1 MPINRRSLFVL
12 GTYSL
17 CASAFGCGNSNT
29 GGHSPQTLRLIGH
42 DPSTLD
48 PAHLRDTTAASYAC
62 EIFAGLTRIGTNL
75 LPTPD
80 LASGWTTSRDGLR
93 YVFTLRRE
101 AMFHDGTPL
110 TAEDVIWSWTRSLA
124 PATRSLSAP
133 AFLGHIAGAT
143 EFAAGRAHS
152 IPGLKI
158 LSPGQ
163 LEVTLQIPTS
173 FFPSQ
178 IAVGPALIVNRGNV
192 SSSSNWWRQPNGSG
206 PYQLEY
212 WRPKHSLS
220 LTRADTCGWRPK
232 GPNQVRFDQ
241 LDPAEG
247 LLRYETDSLDLT
259 GVHGQDVDRFR
270 DVHEPRNKQLIS
282 IPDLAIRYIGFN
294 VNTEPFD
301 DINIRRALAHAVDR
315 ARIATVTLRQT
326 HIPASGL
333 IPPGLTGHRR
343 ESRSRQFDPVSARQ
357 ELARSRYRVAAAL
370 PPITLVVPGDS
381 LATEKLVEAVTHTWQ
396 SELGIEMTVE
406 IWGFDEMVSALD
418 DPNHTIQTFL
428 LGWSAD
434 IPDPYS
440 FVDVLFRSTSSDN
453 HSHFN
458 DPYIDLL
465 LDRAQAAA
473 TNSERSHHY
482 SLAEDKIIDE
492 AIAVPL
498 YFPVSHELV
507 QPWVTGYRGR
517 PLVREWVTDI
527 AIQD

>member
-1 MPINRRSLFVL
+1 MSISRRALFVL

-29 GGHSPQTLRLIGH
+29 LRHSPKTLRLIGH

-62 EIFAGLTRIGTNL
+62 EIFAGLTRIGTTL

-80 LASGWTTSRDGLR
+80 LASGWTTSRNGLR
-93 YVFTLRRE
+93 YVFNLRRE
-101 AMFHDGTPL
+101 AMFQDGTPL
-110 TAEDVIWSWTRSLA
+110 TAEDVIWSWTRALA
-124 PATRSLSAP
+124 PATRSLSAH

-143 EFAAGRAHS
+143 EFAAGRARS
-152 IPGLKI
+152 IHGLKV
-158 LSPGQ
+158 LSPVQ

-178 IAVGPALIVNRGNV
+178 IAVGPALIVNRRNV
-192 SSSSNWWRQPNGSG
+192 SSSVSWWRQPNGSG
-206 PYQLEY
+206 PYQLED
-212 WRPKHSLS
+212 WIPEHSLS
-220 LTRADTCGWRPK
+220 LTRADTCGWRPQ
-232 GPNQVRFDQ
+232 GPNRVQFDQ
-241 LDPAEG
+241 LEPAES
-247 LLRYETDSLDLT
+247 LLRYETDSLDLA

-270 DVHEPRNKQLIS
+270 DAREPRNRQLIS
-282 IPDLAIRYIGFN
+282 TPDLAIRYIGFN

-315 ARIATVTLRQT
+315 ARITTVTLRQT
-326 HIPASGL
+326 HIPASGI
-333 IPPGLTGHRR
+333 IPPGLTGHRGELR
-343 ESRSRQFDPVSARQ
+343 GLQFEPESARQ

-381 LATEKLVEAVTHTWQ
+381 LVTEKLVEAVTHTWQ
-396 SELGIEMTVE
+396 SELGIEMKVE
-406 IWGFDEMVSALD
+406 ILGFDEMVSALD

-440 FVDVLFRSTSSDN
+440 FIDVLFRSTSSDN
-453 HSHFN
+453 HSRLN

-473 TNSERSHHY
+473 TNSERAHHY

-507 QPWVTGYRGR
+507 QPWVTGYTGR
-517 PLVREWVTDI
+517 PLVREWITDI
-527 AIQD
+527 AIQN